1 MKKNNGFTLLEVLI
15 SLLLLMIIG
24 LGGAYLLARANVTQ
38 RDMNIHLLTVS
49 QMRYILQNSN
59 GTCTSSS
66 NITINGTNAIT
77 PCTSNTTTYTVTATG
92 LSTGGTSTVSI
103 TYPSVTVS
111 TTDTATTSLIPSPIT
126 ISP

>member
-24 LGGAYLLARANVTQ
+24 LGSAYLLARANITQ

-49 QMRYILQNSN
+49 QMRNALQN
-59 GTCTSSS
+59 GTCTTSLTSASTSTSTSLNINS
-66 NITINGTNAIT
+66 NMNTTVT
-77 PCTSNTTTYTVTATG
+77 CTSTGMKYYNVTATG
-92 LSTGGTSTVSI
+92 LSASDVAVSSQTI
-103 TYPSVTVS
+103 AESS
-111 TTDTATTSLIPSPIT
+111 SASNPIT